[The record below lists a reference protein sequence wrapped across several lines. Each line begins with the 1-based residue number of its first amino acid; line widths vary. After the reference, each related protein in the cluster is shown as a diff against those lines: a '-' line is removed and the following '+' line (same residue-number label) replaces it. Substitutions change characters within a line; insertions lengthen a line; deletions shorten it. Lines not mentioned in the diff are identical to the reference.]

1 MTTLSAETRRM
12 LELSR
17 AADVPSPSRERAVRD
32 RLIAELGVA
41 ALASVAASTAA
52 VATETAGAITS
63 GGLSAAGSS
72 SAAAGSAT
80 HALVGATTSALTKI
94 VAALIVA
101 AGIGAGAWSLPAVAE
116 RVEAG
121 PADIVAG
128 SKRIARRAWS
138 FVTREED
145 DQTTFHGAIE
155 SVDRS
160 VDFDERRHALLIAI
174 ARRPNHP
181 VAKEAELVLILRAEQ
196 AFSAGDEALAA
207 KYLDAHEA
215 NFEAGALSDNREA
228 LRVLVDCARGAA
240 VGARARAERFVARFA
255 SSDQLAR
262 LKACP
267 FTASIVDER
276 TLAPSPEVLPGVTP
290 LPAPADE
297 SKF

>member
-1 MTTLSAETRRM
+1 MTILSAETRRM

-41 ALASVAASTAA
+41 ALAGVAGSTATVAA
-52 VATETAGAITS
+52 ETVGAS
-63 GGLSAAGSS
+63 GALSAAGSS
-72 SAAAGSAT
+72 SAAVGSAT
-80 HALVGATTSALTKI
+80 QALAGATTSTLTKT

-101 AGIGAGAWSLPAVAE
+101 AGIGAGARNHPAAVERVQAWPADIAVGAE
-116 RVEAG
+116 RVAQ
-121 PADIVAG
+121 
-128 SKRIARRAWS
+128 RALR
-138 FVTREED
+138 FVTGQGD
-145 DQTTFHGAIE
+145 SATTLRGAIE

-174 ARRPNHP
+174 ARRPEHP

-196 AFSAGDEALAA
+196 ALSAGDEALAA
-207 KYLDAHEA
+207 KYLDAHQA
-215 NFEAGALSDNREA
+215 SFEGGALSDNREA
-228 LRVLVDCARGAA
+228 LRVLVDCARGA
-240 VGARARAERFVARFA
+240 VGAARARAERFVARFA

-267 FTASIVDER
+267 FTAPIVEER
-276 TLAPSPEVLPGVTP
+276 TLVPSPAVVPRVAPPPAPS
-290 LPAPADE
+290 DE